1 MRTTL
6 IFIFLIYIASY
17 SSARTVIANE
27 EKARNE
33 VRITQNNTI
42 GFNAAVED
50 VKGYAVLELTL
61 PAKIDGGEYQYS
73 EAILSNGID
82 NIAKTPLEK
91 FDINQQEIIGIQ
103 INKSIVSVVT
113 FSVTYTNTIY
123 IVECHI
129 NAL

>member
-1 MRTTL
+1 MRTAL
-6 IFIFLIYIASY
+6 IFIFLLCIASY
-17 SSARTVIANE
+17 SSARTVIAIE

-33 VRITQNNTI
+33 VRITPNNTI
-42 GFNAAVED
+42 GFYATVED
-50 VKGYAVLELTL
+50 VKGYAVLKLTL
-61 PAKIDGGEYQYS
+61 PTAVDGGEYQHS
-73 EAILSNGID
+73 EVILSNGID

-91 FDINQQEIIGIQ
+91 FGINQQEVIGIE

-113 FSVTYTNTIY
+113 FRVTYTNTIY